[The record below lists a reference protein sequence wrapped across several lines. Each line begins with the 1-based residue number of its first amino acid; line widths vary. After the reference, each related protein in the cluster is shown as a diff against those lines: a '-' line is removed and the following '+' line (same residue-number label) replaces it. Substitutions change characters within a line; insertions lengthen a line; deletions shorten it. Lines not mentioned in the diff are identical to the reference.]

1 MEPYKHYVQYYE
13 TDKMGITHH
22 ANYILWME
30 EARVNFLEQ
39 IGWPFAKL
47 EASGFASP
55 VLKLDCKYIRPTTFS
70 DVVCIT
76 TYVDKFDGIRLT
88 FGYEMQKEDGTVV
101 CVATSSHCFVNLEG
115 KPIRAD
121 RECPEFC
128 EELMKYQREEPER

>member
-1 MEPYKHYVQYYE
+1 
-13 TDKMGITHH
+13 MGITHH
-22 ANYILWME
+22 ANYIRWME

-47 EASGFASP
+47 EANGFASP

-70 DVVCIT
+70 DVVLIT

-88 FGYEMQKEDGTVV
+88 FGYEMQTEDGTVV

-121 RECPEFC
+121 KECPEFC
-128 EELMKYQREEPER
+128 EELLKYKKEDA

>member
-22 ANYILWME
+22 ANYILGME

-88 FGYEMQKEDGTVV
+88 FRYEMQKEDGTVV
-101 CVATSSHCFVNLEG
+101 CVATSSHCFINLEG

-121 RECPEFC
+121 KECPEFC